1 MRILFAV
8 TAFAIACGGG
18 PAKKESSIVE
28 GDVPQGC
35 CCKTLPTT
43 AEKEIVPV
51 YQTMGRMECSSAR
64 GDCVDEVQ
72 CNAQGADGSETS
84 SGGANSEGVP
94 PPPALE
100 PSTSDGIGE

>member
-1 MRILFAV
+1 MRIVFAV
-8 TAFAIACGGG
+8 AAFVFACGGPSG
-18 PAKKESSIVE
+18 KKESSIVE

-43 AEKEIVPV
+43 AEKEIIPN
-51 YQTMGRMECSSAR
+51 YNMTGRMECSSQR

-72 CNAQGADGSETS
+72 CNTASEGGGGDGSP
-84 SGGANSEGVP
+84 P

-100 PSTSDGIGE
+100 PSTQGGIGEP